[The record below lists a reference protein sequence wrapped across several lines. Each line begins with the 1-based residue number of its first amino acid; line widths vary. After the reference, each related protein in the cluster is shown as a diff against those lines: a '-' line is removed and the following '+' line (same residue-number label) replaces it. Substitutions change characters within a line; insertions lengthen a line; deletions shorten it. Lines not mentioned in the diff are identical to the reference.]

1 MARDNR
7 RFKGLCNQPFQML
20 EELEPGAALGSE
32 SDLAR
37 RLDASRTTVRAALAH
52 LADNGVLTWEGREKR
67 LLRAPRSSDY
77 FDEGE
82 TKGLQAK
89 VEEMFLAWVLQGD
102 IPPGTILN
110 ESDLS
115 RRFDLPLGAVREFLI
130 RFEPFG
136 LITKQPNRHW
146 ILNGFTRD
154 FAEEMFEVR
163 QIFEVRALDRLL
175 ADGTLRVE
183 FAGLTLAHEA
193 VVAGNEAAALAFPRL
208 DATFHALICS
218 GARNRFITDFSRT
231 IAIIVHYHYLWNKQ
245 DEVRRNRAAAAEHLA
260 IIRAIVAGD
269 AVAARTALSQH
280 LATAHR
286 TLIASV
292 QWGNEA
298 KSV

>member
-7 RFKGLCNQPFQML
+7 LFKGLCNRLLRVL
-20 EELEPGAALGSE
+20 EALEPGAALGSE
-32 SDLAR
+32 SDLAA
-37 RLDASRTTVRAALAH
+37 RLDASRTTVRAVLGH
-52 LADNGVLTWEGREKR
+52 LAEKGILTWEGREKR
-67 LLRAPRSSDY
+67 LLRAPGPSDY
-77 FDEGE
+77 FDEEE
-82 TKGLQAK
+82 TKTLRTQ
-89 VEEMFLAWVLQGD
+89 VEEMFLTWVLQGD

-115 RRFDLPLGAVREFLI
+115 RRFDLPLGTVREFLI

-163 QIFEVRALDRLL
+163 QLFETRALNRLL
-175 ADGTLRVE
+175 ADRSLRTDLAE
-183 FAGLTLAHEA
+183 MLPAHEA
-193 VVAGNEAAALAFPRL
+193 VVAGDDATALAFPQL
-208 DATFHALICS
+208 DAAFHGLICR

-245 DEVRRNRAAAAEHLA
+245 DEVQRNRAAAGEHLA
-260 IIRAIVAGD
+260 IIRAVLAED
-269 AVAARTALSQH
+269 AEAARTALSRH
-280 LATAHR
+280 LSTAHR

-292 QWGNEA
+292 PWA
-298 KSV
+298 D